1 MVAVSRTA
9 DNRHHWQD
17 VTVGSILGL
26 AIAYV
31 AYRAYYP
38 HLSHEMSHLALAPR
52 FEDPNGDEEGH
63 DGEGDEEAQL
73 RLGEDDDE
81 EGEPVVP
88 RPSEDQLVWREDN
101 GRNGS

>member
-38 HLSHEMSHLALAPR
+38 HLSHEMAHLALAPR
-52 FEDPNGDEEGH
+52 FDDAGEDDHE
-63 DGEGDEEAQL
+63 GEGDEEAQL
-73 RLGEDDDE
+73 RLDDDE
-81 EGEPVVP
+81 DGEAVLP

-101 GRNGS
+101 GRNGSSS